1 MFFFGMLCGIFLGVV
16 LVSFALKNC
25 NDESLNKFYDA
36 IKKAR
41 EKKNDS

>member
-1 MFFFGMLCGIFLGVV
+1 MFFLGILIGMFLGIV
-16 LVSFALKNC
+16 LVSAALKNC

>member
-1 MFFFGMLCGIFLGVV
+1 MFILGILIGMFLGVA
-16 LVSFALKNC
+16 LVSAALKNC
-25 NDESLNKFYDA
+25 NDESLNKFYDS